1 MISPEL
7 IRRYPAFSGLTMEE
21 VTILARAAQQVDVEE
36 GHWFFREGEQL
47 NVMYLVVEGSVG
59 IMVELPRQEVLTT
72 TVGPGE
78 IFAWSGL
85 LPPYETTA
93 GAKALSRCQVVQF
106 DCQPIRAAFES
117 DCHFGYVMMERVAQV
132 VRQRLRNLRTEALPC
147 YTS

>member
-21 VTILARAAQQVDVEE
+21 VTILARAAQQLDVEE

-59 IMVELPRQEVLTT
+59 IMVELPRQEVLTS

-93 GAKALSRCQVVQF
+93 GAKALSQCQVVRF

-147 YTS
+147 YAS